1 MYEHIVVVG
10 ASLAGL
16 QAAQGLRRGGYEG
29 TLTIVGDEPDYPY
42 DRPPL
47 SKGFLDG
54 KVPEEKLRLRGAAD
68 PEALGVEWKLGT
80 AAVALDA
87 ATRTITFDDGS
98 MLSPDGIVIATGSSP
113 RRLPGFDH
121 PGVFELRTL
130 ADAKALRSA
139 LEAGPKRVVVIGA
152 GFIGAEV
159 ASTAR
164 TMGLDVSLIEA
175 APQPLARV
183 LDHAAGRAIADLH
196 RGHGVDVR
204 LGAGVASVQTD
215 ADGSVCSVTMD
226 DGDVIETD
234 LVVVGVGCVPNTDWL
249 EGSGLTIDNGVVCDE
264 TCLAAPGI
272 VAAGDVA
279 RWPNGRF
286 GGALTRVEQWDNA
299 IEQGTY
305 AARRLLALD
314 SGDDIEP
321 YDADPLVLVGSVR
334 PQAPAGRRSR
344 QPMPRWSTVR
354 SPSRSSCRSM
364 PTTTATSSAPW
375 VGTGPAKPSRLACCS
390 ATAPRSTKPARP
402 SPADR
407 CRRAIET
414 PRQRLA
420 SRAGI
425 ERAGRA
431 HRCLMAT

>member
-1 MYEHIVVVG
+1 MFEHIVVVG

-16 QAAQGLRRGGYEG
+16 QAAQGLRRGGFEG
-29 TLTIVGDEPDYPY
+29 LLTIVGDEPDYPY

-68 PEALGVEWKLGT
+68 PEALGVEWKLGV
-80 AAVALDA
+80 AGVALDA
-87 ATRTITFDDGS
+87 ATRTITLSDGS
-98 MLSPDGIVIATGSSP
+98 ELRADGIVIATGSAP
-113 RRLPGFDH
+113 RRLPGFDL

-130 ADAKALRSA
+130 ADARALRGA

-164 TMGLDVSLIEA
+164 GLGLDVSLIEA
-175 APQPLARV
+175 AETPLARV
-183 LDHAAGRAIADLH
+183 LDHAAGEAIADLH

-204 LGAGVASVQTD
+204 LGATVASIQ
-215 ADGSVCSVTMD
+215 ADDRGAVCSVTMG
-226 DGDVIETD
+226 DGDVLETD
-234 LVVVGVGCVPNTDWL
+234 LVVVGIGCIPNTGWL

-286 GGALTRVEQWDNA
+286 GGNLTRVEQWDNA

-305 AARRLLALD
+305 VARRLLALE
-314 SGDDIEP
+314 SGDEVEP
-321 YDADPLVLVGSVR
+321 YEPTPWFWSDQYDRKLQLAGIPTNNAEVVNGSIADQVFLQIYSDDDANFVGALGWNR
-334 PQAPAGRRSR
+334 
-344 QPMPRWSTVR
+344 
-354 SPSRSSCRSM
+354 
-364 PTTTATSSAPW
+364 
-375 VGTGPAKPSRLACCS
+375 
-390 ATAPRSTKPARP
+390 
-402 SPADR
+402 
-407 CRRAIET
+407 
-414 PRQRLA
+414 PRQAIQARMLLNNGASLDEARATLA
-420 SRAGI
+420 D
-425 ERAGRA
+425 
-431 HRCLMAT
+431 